1 MSKYLRRALISPIKK
16 EIKRQRSLSPTK
28 NEPNSSPTPREPDP
42 CPIEMN
48 KKRKL
53 SEADI
58 FGASPAYSRIKDV
71 RGRKRAMTPSTA
83 PGSQSFNAF
92 SPAPAPSFGDN
103 PFSSTPS
110 LQPTGFAFGQS
121 QSFPGANANTSLGQ
135 PQQDGSAPFSF
146 GGAAQ
151 GGFGF
156 NAPSFGQQSNSFGVN
171 NPYVNGGTS
180 GGQPAE
186 PAQTTGMFSFGGN
199 SAFNTPPVTGPTA
212 QPSGM
217 FGAPQ
222 TTSAPATLNMFGK
235 PPTTATAVDSMQTSP
250 DAKPKASAPASA
262 PDFQNRNLFGGASTP
277 SLTPSAPSASAAN
290 PFTSL
295 NASSTT
301 AKPAE
306 TQPPK
311 NLFGPA
317 PAAPKVSEPSQPA
330 AANAFAPKPA
340 TEQAPS
346 QPAQANP
353 FGSSVFGSATT
364 TAKTSESQQPAQ
376 PAPTN
381 IFAPKPAAEQAPAK
395 PTESK
400 PFGNLF
406 TGAPAAS
413 KAPEPSTQPAS
424 SNMFANAHT
433 SKASEASTQP
443 APANIFAPKPAAEQA
458 PAKPAESKPF
468 GNLFAGAP
476 AASKAPEPST
486 QPAPSNMFA
495 PKPATGQTSAFA
507 NLMGGATSAP
517 QATKPS
523 AQHAPTNLFAPKPAT
538 AQAAPQNQQPFGN
551 LFGGKPAAP
560 AVPAAK
566 ETLAPAVPAAPPT
579 QPFQQSKP
587 QLPSSTSEEQAED
600 AELLLQLRTLNESFK
615 QGVSKRSA
623 TDDFDSLILYYLQVR
638 ETLGVP
644 VFPNIS
650 GAEATATKGPVASA
664 QDDSS
669 TANVFANSFSAPK
682 PDSSKQ
688 PALAPAQSAS
698 TPSPAAPA
706 AAPPKF
712 GNNMF
717 AKAASSAS
725 TSTSTANAAPSQ
737 PSAAAPALA
746 MPKFGN
752 GASGTDFMA
761 QFKKQAE
768 KTAAEEKAK
777 RKAEDFDSDE
787 DDEEEWE
794 RQDAERQR
802 EKRAKIEAASKKKTK
817 FVPGKGFMFVD
828 DVDEPAASTEA
839 ANPSSAPSPA
849 VTPLFGKTDEASKIG
864 SSNEASVIS
873 NASSRA
879 ASPATSIF
887 ASANQPVPNSQ
898 NIFGRLSATPQTS
911 DKDDGDSSSGD
922 DIQEAIRK
930 TPKRRPSAEDRE
942 AEDDRPSKRTM
953 KSSDAATS
961 KSSLDAPLPAPS
973 AAAGRSL
980 FDRVQTPGRS
990 ATSSPNPFGGLMGGN
1005 ATTNN
1010 ATSSLFTGVNT
1021 SGTSTPIFGAPKG
1034 APQTADQTWKPNTPI
1049 KFAAESVPST
1059 ENATSADVTGDE
1071 EEGEPGAIFNLTNA
1085 KAGEEEEDAVYECRA
1100 RAFKRDGSWKSQGTG
1115 ICRLLV
1121 HRETHAARVVI
1132 RADPGGNII
1141 LNTHLKRDYAYS
1153 KAGSSVQLMVPHH
1166 NKQPE
1171 HWAIRAKAEN
1181 VNELFSKIEE
1191 IKN

>member
-1 MSKYLRRALISPIKK
+1 
-16 EIKRQRSLSPTK
+16 
-28 NEPNSSPTPREPDP
+28 
-42 CPIEMN
+42 MN

-53 SEADI
+53 SDADL
-58 FGASPAYSRIKDV
+58 FGAPPAHSRIKDV

-83 PGSQSFNAF
+83 PGSQSFGNAF
-92 SPAPAPSFGDN
+92 SSAPAPSFGGN

-121 QSFPGANANTSLGQ
+121 QSFPGANANSSLGQ

-146 GGAAQ
+146 GGASQ

-156 NAPSFGQQSNSFGVN
+156 SAPSFGQQTNSFAAN
-171 NPYVNGGTS
+171 NPFVNGTS
-180 GGQPAE
+180 SSQPAE
-186 PAQTTGMFSFGGN
+186 PAQPTGMFSFGGN
-199 SAFNTPPVTGPTA
+199 SAFNASPVTQPAA

-222 TTSAPATLNMFGK
+222 TTSAPAPPNMFGK
-235 PPTTATAVDSMQTSP
+235 PATTTTAVDSMQTSP
-250 DAKPKASAPASA
+250 DAKPKASAPAST
-262 PDFQNRNLFGGASTP
+262 PGFQNRNLFGGAGTP
-277 SLTPSAPSASAAN
+277 SLTPSAPSTPAAN
-290 PFTSL
+290 PFTNL
-295 NASSTT
+295 NVASTT
-301 AKPAE
+301 SKPAE
-306 TQPPK
+306 TQPFK
-311 NLFGPA
+311 NLFGAA

-330 AANAFAPKPA
+330 ANNVFAPKTA

-346 QPAQANP
+346 PPVQAKP
-353 FGSSVFGSATT
+353 FGSSVFGSAPT

-376 PAPTN
+376 PAP
-381 IFAPKPAAEQAPAK
+381 
-395 PTESK
+395 
-400 PFGNLF
+400 
-406 TGAPAAS
+406 
-413 KAPEPSTQPAS
+413 
-424 SNMFANAHT
+424 
-433 SKASEASTQP
+433 
-443 APANIFAPKPAAEQA
+443 ANIFAPKTAAEQA

-468 GNLFAGAP
+468 GNLFGGAP
-476 AASKAPEPST
+476 AASKAQESSTQPAPSNMFASAPASKAPEPST
-486 QPAPSNMFA
+486 QPAPANIFAPKPAAEQTAAKPAESKPFGNLFGGAPAASKAPEPSAQPAPSNIFA
-495 PKPATGQTSAFA
+495 PKPATGQTPAFA
-507 NLMGGATSAP
+507 NVMGGGISAP
-517 QATKPS
+517 QATQPS
-523 AQHAPTNLFAPKPAT
+523 AQPAPTNLFAPKPAT

-551 LFGGKPAAP
+551 LFGGKPVAA

-566 ETLAPAVPAAPPT
+566 ETSAPAVPAAPAA
-579 QPFQQSKP
+579 QPFQLSKP
-587 QLPSSTSEEQAED
+587 QLPSSMSEEQAED
-600 AELLLQLRTLNESFK
+600 AELLLQLRTLNESLK

-623 TDDFDSLILYYLQVR
+623 TDDFDSLIMYYLQVR

-644 VFPNIS
+644 VFPNHS
-650 GAEATATKGPVASA
+650 GAETTTTNGPVASA

-669 TANVFANSFSAPK
+669 TASVFANSFSAPK
-682 PDSSKQ
+682 TDSSKQ
-688 PALAPAQSAS
+688 PAPAPTQSAS
-698 TPSPAAPA
+698 TPTTATPA
-706 AAPPKF
+706 AAPKF
-712 GNNMF
+712 GNKMF
-717 AKAASSAS
+717 AKATSGAS
-725 TSTSTANAAPSQ
+725 TSASAANAAPSP
-737 PSAAAPALA
+737 PSDATTSAPALA
-746 MPKFGN
+746 IPKFGN

-761 QFKKQAE
+761 QFKKQAD
-768 KTAAEEKAK
+768 KAAAEEKAK

-794 RQDAERQR
+794 RKDAERQR

-839 ANPSSAPSPA
+839 AKESSAPSPTA
-849 VTPLFGKTDEASKIG
+849 TPLFGKRDEASKIG

-887 ASANQPVPNSQ
+887 ASANQPLPNSQ
-898 NIFGRLSATPQTS
+898 NIFGSLSATPQTS

-922 DIQEAIRK
+922 DIHEAIRK

-942 AEDDRPSKRTM
+942 ADDDRPSKRTIN
-953 KSSDAATS
+953 SSDAATS

-1021 SGTSTPIFGAPKG
+1021 SGTSTPIFGAS
-1034 APQTADQTWKPNTPI
+1034 QTADQTWKPNTPI

-1059 ENATSADVTGDE
+1059 EIATSADVTGDE

-1085 KAGEEEEDAVYECRA
+1085 KSGEEEEDAVYECRA

-1153 KAGSSVQLMVPHH
+1153 KAGNSVQLMVPHH

-1171 HWAIRAKAEN
+1171 HWAIRTKAEN
-1181 VNELFSKIEE
+1181 VTELFSKIEE